1 MSTGEGEANDFA
13 KQVLKKLQIRTAL
26 TRAEL
31 LLTQMGW
38 GMKEAAENGG
48 WVARDALNPRCQ
60 HMTEDLCKAGHEK
73 IHFDKGNR
81 RAEFYFCAE
90 FVCIDLVEVWLD
102 KNGYEKFKPIS
113 KHKTKEKLGDLDW
126 GSTLAELAAV
136 VLPNEKFW
144 SIPAL

>member
-1 MSTGEGEANDFA
+1 MSIGEGEASDLEQRA
-13 KQVLKKLQIRTAL
+13 TQKLQIRTAL

-48 WVARDALNPRCQ
+48 WVARDTLNPRCQ

-73 IHFDKGNR
+73 VHFNKGNR

-90 FVCIDLVEVWLD
+90 FVCIDLVEIWLD
-102 KNGYEKFKPIS
+102 DNGYENFIPIS
-113 KHKTKEKLGDLDW
+113 KYKTKEKLGDLDW
-126 GSTLAELAAV
+126 GRTLAELAV
-136 VLPNEKFW
+136 EVLPNEKFW
-144 SIPAL
+144 SKPAL

>member
-1 MSTGEGEANDFA
+1 MSLGEGEANGLA
-13 KQVLKKLQIRTAL
+13 QRALQKLQIRTAL

-73 IHFDKGNR
+73 VHFDKGNR
-81 RAEFYFCAE
+81 RAEFYFCAAS
-90 FVCIDLVEVWLD
+90 VCIDLVEISLD
-102 KNGYEKFKPIS
+102 ENGYENFIPLYKY
-113 KHKTKEKLGDLDW
+113 KTKEKLGDLDW
-126 GSTLAELAAV
+126 GRTLAELAAE

-144 SIPAL
+144 SIPSL